1 MSVFGGNALWYELS
15 GDHSI
20 TQAVSENVA
29 TAIYKL
35 LEKHPFVTLS
45 SVLAILLVASFF
57 VTSSDSGSM
66 VVDTLTSGGRHE
78 APKVQKIFWASM
90 EGMIASILLLYGG
103 LTALQSATTIT
114 GLAFA
119 LILVVICISLVRSL
133 RTYWEEH
140 HGGD

>member
-1 MSVFGGNALWYELS
+1 MSIFGGNALWYELS

-20 TQAVSENVA
+20 SQAFHDNVA

-45 SVLAILLVASFF
+45 SVIDILLVASFF

-78 APKVQKIFWASM
+78 APKLQKIFWASM
-90 EGMIASILLLYGG
+90 EGMIASILLSYGG

-114 GLAFA
+114 RLAIT
-119 LILVVICISLVRSL
+119 LILVVICISFVRSL
-133 RTYWEEH
+133 RTYWEEN
-140 HGGD
+140 HGGN

>member
-1 MSVFGGNALWYELS
+1 
-15 GDHSI
+15 
-20 TQAVSENVA
+20 
-29 TAIYKL
+29 
-35 LEKHPFVTLS
+35 
-45 SVLAILLVASFF
+45 
-57 VTSSDSGSM
+57 M

-133 RTYWEEH
+133 RTY
-140 HGGD
+140 